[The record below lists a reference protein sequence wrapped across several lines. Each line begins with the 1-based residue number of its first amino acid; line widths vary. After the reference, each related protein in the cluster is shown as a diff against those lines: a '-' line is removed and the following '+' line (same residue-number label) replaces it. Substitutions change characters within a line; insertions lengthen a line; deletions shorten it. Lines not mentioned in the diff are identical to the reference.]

1 MVGSDCI
8 LSKIIK
14 DLRAMMELS
23 HFLVKNFS
31 LSLSLSLCSLAG
43 GREVGERH
51 GRGRS

>member
-1 MVGSDCI
+1 MVGSECI

-31 LSLSLSLCSLAG
+31 LSLSLQS
-43 GREVGERH
+43 GRW
-51 GRGRS
+51 

>member
-1 MVGSDCI
+1 MVGSECI

-31 LSLSLSLCSLAG
+31 LSLSLCSLAG